1 MKKILV
7 LLLSVVMLFSL
18 ALVGCGGEE
27 QPEEPTIE
35 YFNYTELE
43 DGSYSVGL
51 TVEGKQLTEV
61 EVPATYK
68 KKPVV
73 AISASGFK
81 NAKQLE
87 SVTLPAS
94 IEKIGLSGFENCTK
108 LTTIDITNVKTL
120 SRKSFYK
127 CTKLSGITINENVET
142 IPQDC
147 FFQCSSLTEIVIP
160 NSVKT
165 IGNNAFQEC
174 ARLSKV
180 TLGSGLEEIGNYAFS
195 NCTSWTDLKLPTE
208 KTLTLGSYAFLY
220 CGFTTVKIP
229 ANVQFGKIDLS
240 EYTFQYL
247 AWDEAEGVSNCTAI
261 YFYDTTPDKNTI
273 GKNSVGFTWDRADF
287 KVYVPEGL
295 YNDYDTLCTRIMNE
309 DGDNAWVRCV
319 TSLGKLATFDPT
331 TNPYDAE

>member
-27 QPEEPTIE
+27 KPEEPTIE
-35 YFNYTELE
+35 YFSYIELE

-108 LTTIDITNVKTL
+108 LTTIDIKNVKTL

-127 CTKLSGITINENVET
+127 CTKLSGITINENVEA

-147 FFQCSSLTEIVIP
+147 FSQCSSLTEIVIP
-160 NSVKT
+160 NSVTT
-165 IGNNAFQEC
+165 IGDNAFQDC

-208 KTLTLGSYAFLY
+208 KELLLGDYAFSY
-220 CGFTTVKIP
+220 CGFTQVKVP
-229 ANVQFGKIDLS
+229 ANVKFGGVALTQ
-240 EYTFQYL
+240 YTFDHL

-261 YFYDTTPDKNTI
+261 YFYDLEPEKVTI
-273 GKNSVGFTWDRADF
+273 GKNSVGYTWDRADF
-287 KVYVPEGL
+287 KVYVPESA
-295 YNDYDTLCTRIMNE
+295 YNDYYNLCQAIKNE
-309 DGDNAWVRCV
+309 DGDDAWVRCV